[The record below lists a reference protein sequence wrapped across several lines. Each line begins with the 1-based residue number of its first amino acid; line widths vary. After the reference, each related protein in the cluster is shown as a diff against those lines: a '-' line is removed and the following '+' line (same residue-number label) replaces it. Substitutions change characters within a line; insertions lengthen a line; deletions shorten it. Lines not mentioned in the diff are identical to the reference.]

1 MPYFGHPTIHDADVL
16 GLVAYSSDLTIQDAG
31 DLGLVPY
38 IGHPT
43 VHDAKVLG
51 LVPYTSHLTIQDA
64 EDLCLVPYTG
74 QDAEAG
80 ETQILQHLTPQVETL
95 CQKAK

>member
-1 MPYFGHPTIHDADVL
+1 MLYIGHPTIHDADVL

-64 EDLCLVPYTG
+64 EDLGLVPYTG
-74 QDAEAG
+74 HRIPVRMLRQEKLKFCS
-80 ETQILQHLTPQVETL
+80 I
-95 CQKAK
+95 